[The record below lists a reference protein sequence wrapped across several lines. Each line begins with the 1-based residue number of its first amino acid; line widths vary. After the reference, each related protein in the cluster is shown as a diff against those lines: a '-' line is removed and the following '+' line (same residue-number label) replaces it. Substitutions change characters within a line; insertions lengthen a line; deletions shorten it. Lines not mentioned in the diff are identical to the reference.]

1 MFSTLSRRLVA
12 TSVLV
17 VIGLAP
23 SLVAPAYAETAPLST
38 SAVVEPSTR
47 TAEVAATSVPET
59 RLGVSKALEANN
71 ASGAWPAVDA
81 DLTPKLESA
90 VNAGGG
96 TVDSEVVSLV
106 LRIKIKIKCTISFPP
121 LRIKCTITIIIII
134 IGSPSESPTRV
145 PTGVPA
151 KL

>member
-1 MFSTLSRRLVA
+1 MFSTLSRKLVA
-12 TSVLV
+12 TTVLV

-23 SLVAPAYAETAPLST
+23 SLVAPAYAQTTSPST
-38 SAVVEPSTR
+38 SAVAEPSTR
-47 TAEVAATSVPET
+47 TAEVVAASVDET
-59 RLGVSKALEANN
+59 RLAVSNVLASND

-81 DLTPKLESA
+81 DLTPKLNSA
-90 VNAGGG
+90 VAAGGG
-96 TVDSEVVSLV
+96 TVDSEVTSLA

-134 IGSPSESPTRV
+134 GSAGPANRLPVRV
-145 PTGVPA
+145 AA

>member
-1 MFSTLSRRLVA
+1 MLSTLSRKLVA

-23 SLVAPAYAETAPLST
+23 SLVAPAYAETAPSST
-38 SAVVEPSTR
+38 AAVAEPSTR
-47 TAEVAATSVPET
+47 TAEVVAASVPET
-59 RLGVSKALEANN
+59 RQAVSSVLAAND
-71 ASGAWPAVDA
+71 ASGAWPSVDA

-96 TVDSEVVSLV
+96 TIDSEVVSLA

-121 LRIKCTITIIIII
+121 LRITCTIIIII
-134 IGSPSESPTRV
+134 IIGASNESPTRV
-145 PTGVPA
+145 SARVPA

>member
-1 MFSTLSRRLVA
+1 MLTSLSRKLVA
-12 TSVLV
+12 TTVLV

-23 SLVAPAYAETAPLST
+23 TLVTPAYAGTQGPSS
-38 SAVVEPSTR
+38 SAVTEPVSK
-47 TAEVAATSVPET
+47 TAEVVAGSVAET
-59 RLGVSKALEANN
+59 RQAVSTVLATND
-71 ASGAWPAVDA
+71 ASRAWPAVDA
-81 DLTPKLESA
+81 DLTPKIESA

-96 TVDSEVVSLV
+96 AVESEVVSFA

-134 IGSPSESPTRV
+134 GSAQSAPARHN
-145 PTGVPA
+145 GLPA